1 MAWYWEGIIQ
11 NQAAAEVFILLKVPK
26 VQETAH
32 ADVSSPCLVGGG
44 PVTDDGIFAY
54 FICKNNE
61 SQTLSVQRCIHA
73 SPQKQARW
81 KESRNLAR

>member
-1 MAWYWEGIIQ
+1 MQ
-11 NQAAAEVFILLKVPK
+11 ML
-26 VQETAH
+26 AH
-32 ADVSSPCLVGGG
+32 HVWWGGG

-73 SPQKQARW
+73 SPQKQAR
-81 KESRNLAR
+81 